1 MVEADTAA
9 QNADTAAAFDINTH
23 TFKTPDKTLVTVEH
37 VEEFKNS
44 SGCQELVG
52 FITALSNACKSTK
65 MTATPLTEVSK
76 SCQHEHVHDQNFPC
90 VESDSTLQL
99 AWTDLYVDRRGS
111 SHWAANEIW

>member
-9 QNADTAAAFDINTH
+9 QNVETTAAFDINTH

-44 SGCQELVG
+44 SGCQELIG
-52 FITALSNACKSTK
+52 FITALSNACKTTK
-65 MTATPLTEVSK
+65 MTTTPLTEVSK
-76 SCQHEHVHDQNFPC
+76 SRQHEHVHDQTCPG

-99 AWTDLYVDRRGS
+99 A
-111 SHWAANEIW
+111 